1 MTPAAIHHAQEPT
14 PMLDGYKYDATGEGV
29 REDLVQAIL
38 RRWASCDPY
47 GDPAGPLKFV
57 NQGALNMVDNLAR
70 IAALAVVQTLEKDR

>member
-1 MTPAAIHHAQEPT
+1 
-14 PMLDGYKYDATGEGV
+14 MLDGYKYDATGEGV